1 MLRVA
6 PLHQPSS
13 GESPSRLIPRA
24 VWRKLLLSPP
34 VPTSSRVLFGGAH
47 PGADARTL
55 AALPVDLCVICTDER
70 DVMPLRREIPQVDV
84 YAVSQVATAIEPRS
98 VDLIVLDHGAEFVA
112 NLFEAGVRQ
121 QTALW
126 LSLLKPQGRLVFLQR
141 EEVASGHRAECWVRH
156 LACFPGRIE
165 QRETWDSL
173 FDWSRWELF
182 GPREHRPT
190 TQLVSLTVPN
200 EALSPQD
207 WRDYARHGL
216 LTSQRTCCVHAS
228 TASQPITLRRVA

>member
-6 PLHQPSS
+6 PLNQRSS
-13 GESPSRLIPRA
+13 AETPPRLIPRA

-34 VPTSSRVLFGGAH
+34 VPTSSRMIFGGAH
-47 PGADARTL
+47 PGADALTL
-55 AALPVDLCVICTDER
+55 AALPVDLCIACTDER
-70 DVMPLRREIPQVDV
+70 DVMSLRREIPQVDV
-84 YAVSQVATAIEPRS
+84 YAVSQIATAIEPRS
-98 VDLIVLDHGAEFVA
+98 VDLIVLDHGAEFDA
-112 NLFEAGVRQ
+112 NLFDAGVRQ
-121 QTALW
+121 QTAMW
-126 LSLLKPQGRLVFLQR
+126 LSLLKPHGRLVFLQR
-141 EEVASGHRAECWVRH
+141 EEIESGHKAECWVRH

-200 EALSPQD
+200 EAMSPQD

-216 LTSQRTCCVHAS
+216 LTSQRTCCPHAAATVQTS
-228 TASQPITLRRVA
+228 ARRRVA